1 MSEINKSI
9 MKLKDEL
16 NQLDEEVANCH
27 DALAVIEDNE
37 TVANDESLNK
47 SIDNKIDE
55 NLEEIKFE
63 LLNIHRICK
72 NL

>member
-9 MKLKDEL
+9 MKLKEEL

-27 DALAVIEDNE
+27 DALAAIEDNE